1 MGPIGEAEAEY
12 RDADRCERKP
22 VNAETERLLGK
33 IFRRE
38 YILGVSVELFNEN

>member
-12 RDADRCERKP
+12 RDEIGTKEGRFC
-22 VNAETERLLGK
+22 VETERPLGK

-38 YILGVSVELFNEN
+38 YILELV